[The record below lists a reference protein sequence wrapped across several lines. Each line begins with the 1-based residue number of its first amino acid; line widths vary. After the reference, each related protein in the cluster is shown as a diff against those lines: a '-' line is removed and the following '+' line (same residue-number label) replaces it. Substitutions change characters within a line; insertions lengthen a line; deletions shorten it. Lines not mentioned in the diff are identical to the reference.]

1 MIKCEN
7 YNTMNCF
14 IDFFHYVIDNGVIFS
29 RNWSLR
35 LQHEQA
41 PKTHC
46 WNSMRGFIR
55 NYYIGSEYFRFY
67 LCFFQ
72 SQGGVWTPFVLPNV
86 VIALVLYCIS
96 LQLNIILGL
105 LLKVVAM
112 KSQVLLILIHKEIT
126 NKMIIGTLLF

>member
-1 MIKCEN
+1 
-7 YNTMNCF
+7 
-14 IDFFHYVIDNGVIFS
+14 
-29 RNWSLR
+29 
-35 LQHEQA
+35 
-41 PKTHC
+41 
-46 WNSMRGFIR
+46 MRGFIR

-67 LCFFQ
+67 PCFFQ
-72 SQGGVWTPFVLPNV
+72 SQGGFEPPSFYQTWSLHW
-86 VIALVLYCIS
+86 YCIS